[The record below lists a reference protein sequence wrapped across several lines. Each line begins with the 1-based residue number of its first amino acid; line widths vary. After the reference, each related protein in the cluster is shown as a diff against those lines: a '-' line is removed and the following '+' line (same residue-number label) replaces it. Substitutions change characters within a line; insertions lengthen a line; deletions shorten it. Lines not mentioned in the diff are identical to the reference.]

1 MWIAH
6 KNEDGQREQ
15 SILEHLKGTAN
26 RAQEFANPFGCGEYG
41 RCLGMLH
48 DIGKYSEGF
57 RERILNGGG
66 KVDHS
71 TAGAQLVW
79 ELSNTLNARIASYC
93 VAGHHTGLPDGGS
106 AADHEAESTLS
117 ARLQRPVEDYQA
129 FRQEIDPSTLLP
141 TQEPPLRLLGKA
153 GFTISFFTRMLYS
166 CLVDADFLDTE
177 RFMSNGSVAR
187 DPGEPLPILRGK
199 LAQYLKK
206 FDHPQNDLNRMRC
219 NILNRC
225 LQMAENGRGLFTL
238 TVPTGGGKTLSSLAF
253 ALEHAKHNEQRRV
266 IYVIPYTSIIEQT
279 AEEFRTVLGD
289 RNVLEHQH
297 NFQYDYGDDRIDP
310 RRLAAENWDKPVIV
324 TTNVQ
329 FFESLF
335 ANKSSRCRK
344 LHNIAGSVIIFDEA
358 QMLPREYLIPCVRAI
373 SELVQNYGCTAVL
386 CTATQPAL
394 DGVFADLKIDLP
406 INEICPNV
414 PENFETFRRTKIAQH
429 TFDSTESL
437 TAELTTLPQ
446 VLCIVNRIADAQK
459 IYQALPKDGAYCLT
473 THLCPAHRKARIK
486 EIRERL
492 KIGLPCRVVSTS
504 LIEAGVDVDFPRVY
518 REEAGLDSVLQA
530 AGRCNREGKRP
541 LDESLV
547 TVFTVRNT
555 TPPPYMRQPAAAMKN
570 ISKRMEDITSLA
582 AIRAYFEFY
591 RDLYGKEDLDRE
603 KILMAFENE
612 MLPFASVAEKVR
624 VIESCTTPVYIPID
638 QGEALVERLYH
649 GERSRTLFRKLGQ
662 YSVNVYPQQLAA
674 LREAGAVQSIDGG
687 ALYVLADPRRYDS
700 ALGLTLD
707 QTETA
712 LFI

>member
-1 MWIAH
+1 MELKTYQ
-6 KNEDGQREQ
+6 KNVIGDLARFLSLLTE
-15 SILEHLKGTAN
+15 KGSASKAYN
-26 RAQEFANPFGCGEYG
+26 ALWEEKNVNV
-41 RCLGMLH
+41 GM
-48 DIGKYSEGF
+48 G
-57 RERILNGGG
+57 
-66 KVDHS
+66 
-71 TAGAQLVW
+71 
-79 ELSNTLNARIASYC
+79 
-93 VAGHHTGLPDGGS
+93 GLPYYHYNLQGGVP
-106 AADHEAESTLS
+106 D
-117 ARLQRPVEDYQA
+117 VC
-129 FRQEIDPSTLLP
+129 F
-141 TQEPPLRLLGKA
+141 K
-153 GFTISFFTRMLYS
+153 
-166 CLVDADFLDTE
+166 
-177 RFMSNGSVAR
+177 
-187 DPGEPLPILRGK
+187 
-199 LAQYLKK
+199 
-206 FDHPQNDLNRMRC
+206 
-219 NILNRC
+219 
-225 LQMAENGRGLFTL
+225 
-238 TVPTGGGKTLSSLAF
+238 VPTGGGKTFLAASSIKTIYDAMPTVTAKAVVWLVPSDAILTQTYAALSNPHHPYRQKIDVDFGGAVAVYSKAQLLNGQNFNPTAVT
-253 ALEHAKHNEQRRV
+253 EQL
-266 IYVIPYTSIIEQT
+266 SIFVLSYDS
-279 AEEFRTVLGD
+279 FRTSKKEG
-289 RNVLEHQH
+289 RKAYQENG
-297 NFQYDYGDDRIDP
+297 N
-310 RRLAAENWDKPVIV
+310 LATFPKLMQDKSMLLPDTDETALIQVIRSLNPVVIV
-324 TTNVQ
+324 DEVQ
-329 FFESLF
+329 TLPMPYLKPFTAALAEL
-335 ANKSSRCRK
+335 ARK
-344 LHNIAGSVIIFDEA
+344 YGVI
-358 QMLPREYLIPCVRAI
+358 V
-373 SELVQNYGCTAVL
+373 VL

-406 INEICPNV
+406 IKEICPNV
-414 PENFETFRRTKIAQH
+414 PENFETFRRTKITQH

-437 TAELTTLPQ
+437 TAELTALPQ

-547 TVFTVRNT
+547 TVFTVQNT

-603 KILMAFENE
+603 KILIAFENE

-624 VIESCTTPVYIPID
+624 VIENCTTPVYIPID
-638 QGEALVERLYH
+638 QGEALVERLYR

-700 ALGLTLD
+700 ALGLILD

>member
-1 MWIAH
+1 M
-6 KNEDGQREQ
+6 
-15 SILEHLKGTAN
+15 
-26 RAQEFANPFGCGEYG
+26 
-41 RCLGMLH
+41 
-48 DIGKYSEGF
+48 
-57 RERILNGGG
+57 
-66 KVDHS
+66 
-71 TAGAQLVW
+71 
-79 ELSNTLNARIASYC
+79 
-93 VAGHHTGLPDGGS
+93 
-106 AADHEAESTLS
+106 
-117 ARLQRPVEDYQA
+117 
-129 FRQEIDPSTLLP
+129 
-141 TQEPPLRLLGKA
+141 
-153 GFTISFFTRMLYS
+153 
-166 CLVDADFLDTE
+166 
-177 RFMSNGSVAR
+177 
-187 DPGEPLPILRGK
+187 
-199 LAQYLKK
+199 
-206 FDHPQNDLNRMRC
+206 
-219 NILNRC
+219 
-225 LQMAENGRGLFTL
+225 
-238 TVPTGGGKTLSSLAF
+238 
-253 ALEHAKHNEQRRV
+253 
-266 IYVIPYTSIIEQT
+266 
-279 AEEFRTVLGD
+279 
-289 RNVLEHQH
+289 
-297 NFQYDYGDDRIDP
+297 
-310 RRLAAENWDKPVIV
+310 
-324 TTNVQ
+324 
-329 FFESLF
+329 
-335 ANKSSRCRK
+335 
-344 LHNIAGSVIIFDEA
+344 
-358 QMLPREYLIPCVRAI
+358 
-373 SELVQNYGCTAVL
+373 
-386 CTATQPAL
+386 
-394 DGVFADLKIDLP
+394 KIDLP
-406 INEICPNV
+406 IKEICPNV
-414 PENFETFRRTKIAQH
+414 PENFETFRRTKITQH

-437 TAELTTLPQ
+437 TAELTALPQ

-547 TVFTVRNT
+547 TVFTVQNT

-603 KILMAFENE
+603 KILIAFENE

-638 QGEALVERLYH
+638 QGEALVERLYR

-687 ALYVLADPRRYDS
+687 ALYILADPRRYDS

>member
-1 MWIAH
+1 M
-6 KNEDGQREQ
+6 
-15 SILEHLKGTAN
+15 
-26 RAQEFANPFGCGEYG
+26 
-41 RCLGMLH
+41 
-48 DIGKYSEGF
+48 
-57 RERILNGGG
+57 
-66 KVDHS
+66 
-71 TAGAQLVW
+71 
-79 ELSNTLNARIASYC
+79 
-93 VAGHHTGLPDGGS
+93 
-106 AADHEAESTLS
+106 
-117 ARLQRPVEDYQA
+117 
-129 FRQEIDPSTLLP
+129 
-141 TQEPPLRLLGKA
+141 
-153 GFTISFFTRMLYS
+153 
-166 CLVDADFLDTE
+166 
-177 RFMSNGSVAR
+177 
-187 DPGEPLPILRGK
+187 
-199 LAQYLKK
+199 
-206 FDHPQNDLNRMRC
+206 
-219 NILNRC
+219 
-225 LQMAENGRGLFTL
+225 
-238 TVPTGGGKTLSSLAF
+238 
-253 ALEHAKHNEQRRV
+253 
-266 IYVIPYTSIIEQT
+266 
-279 AEEFRTVLGD
+279 
-289 RNVLEHQH
+289 
-297 NFQYDYGDDRIDP
+297 
-310 RRLAAENWDKPVIV
+310 
-324 TTNVQ
+324 
-329 FFESLF
+329 
-335 ANKSSRCRK
+335 
-344 LHNIAGSVIIFDEA
+344 
-358 QMLPREYLIPCVRAI
+358 
-373 SELVQNYGCTAVL
+373 
-386 CTATQPAL
+386 
-394 DGVFADLKIDLP
+394 KIDLP
-406 INEICPNV
+406 IKEICPNV
-414 PENFETFRRTKIAQH
+414 PENFETFRRTKITQH

-437 TAELTTLPQ
+437 TAELIALPQ

-459 IYQALPKDGAYCLT
+459 IYQALPEDGAYCLT

-547 TVFTVRNT
+547 TVFTVQNT

-603 KILMAFENE
+603 KILLAFENE

>member
-1 MWIAH
+1 MAKKLAH
-6 KNEDGQREQ
+6 ISEDHSREQTVYEHLTGTAELAKQFAAAFGAEEDGY
-15 SILEHLKGTAN
+15 L
-26 RAQEFANPFGCGEYG
+26 
-41 RCLGMLH
+41 LGLLH
-48 DIGKYSEGF
+48 DIGKYSDAF
-57 RERILNGGG
+57 QHRLDGGVR
-66 KVDHS
+66 VDHS
-71 TAGAQLVW
+71 TAGAKEACAHGVGYLA
-79 ELSNTLNARIASYC
+79 LAI
-93 VAGHHTGLPDGGS
+93 AGHHGGIPNFGS
-106 AADHEAESTLS
+106 RADTKNDATLS
-117 ARLQRPVEDYQA
+117 GRLKRDLEPYDDWKTEVTLPPVKPFNMREFNTG
-129 FRQEIDPSTLLP
+129 FRL
-141 TQEPPLRLLGKA
+141 
-153 GFTISFFTRMLYS
+153 SFYIRMLFS
-166 CLVDADFLDTE
+166 CLVDADFIDTE
-177 RFMSNGSVAR
+177 TFMDGALASRGNYDA
-187 DPGEPLPILRGK
+187 LPALLDRLETYIAPWYPPK
-199 LAQYLKK
+199 AE
-206 FDHPQNDLNRMRC
+206 LNRKRC
-219 NILNRC
+219 AILDAC
-225 LQMAENGRGLFTL
+225 KASGSTAAPGVYTL
-238 TVPTGGGKTLSSLAF
+238 TVPYLKPFTAALAEL
-253 ALEHAKHNEQRRV
+253 ARK
-266 IYVIPYTSIIEQT
+266 
-279 AEEFRTVLGD
+279 
-289 RNVLEHQH
+289 
-297 NFQYDYGDDRIDP
+297 YG
-310 RRLAAENWDKPVIV
+310 VIV
-324 TTNVQ
+324 
-329 FFESLF
+329 
-335 ANKSSRCRK
+335 
-344 LHNIAGSVIIFDEA
+344 
-358 QMLPREYLIPCVRAI
+358 
-373 SELVQNYGCTAVL
+373 VL

-406 INEICPNV
+406 IKEICPNV

-437 TAELTTLPQ
+437 TAELTALPQ

-547 TVFTVRNT
+547 TVFTVQNT

-603 KILMAFENE
+603 KILIAFENE

-624 VIESCTTPVYIPID
+624 VIESCTTPVYIPLD
-638 QGEALVERLYH
+638 QGEALVERLYR

-687 ALYVLADPRRYDS
+687 ALYDLADPRRYDS